1 MARCNDGKQEKP
13 MVGAKGTQVLNI
25 HTSVTQISI
34 SRSHCFLRKTF
45 ASMVRLTS
53 KHNPSFDDDDD
64 EDDEFTPTCLRT
76 TGSDSSDHP
85 NNSSQHQARHRRFSS
100 SIYTKKK
107 QLDLIYGHLP
117 QHRSHRIHALFAA
130 VTGAIAVV
138 HPQLYEI
145 FMNLKAEEQG
155 CRIMAEQ
162 ANTIIRLYGALIFSQ
177 SWLVWKTREVPDPFV
192 RKIFAQGYL
201 LCFST
206 STLVLGYAQ
215 LVATSFKR
223 ATKRLIVPCRSSFS
237 SACDRDVFLLL
248 CHLRMVSPH
257 QEAAGVRAL
266 RGCYCL
272 TSPSSSREANGR
284 SSPSS
289 PDAST

>member
-1 MARCNDGKQEKP
+1 
-13 MVGAKGTQVLNI
+13 
-25 HTSVTQISI
+25 
-34 SRSHCFLRKTF
+34 
-45 ASMVRLTS
+45 MVRLTS

-107 QLDLIYGHLP
+107 QLDLIYG
-117 QHRSHRIHALFAA
+117 IHALFAA

-223 ATKRLIVPCRSSFS
+223 ATKRLIVPCRYKQIFS
-237 SACDRDVFLLL
+237 SEWAGYNWPVIGMFFFFSAIYAWFLLTKKL
-248 CHLRMVSPH
+248 PEFEHSV
-257 QEAAGVRAL
+257 AATV
-266 RGCYCL
+266 
-272 TSPSSSREANGR
+272 
-284 SSPSS
+284 
-289 PDAST
+289 